1 MIENQLSHWWGFQ
14 THVRPFS
21 RFQEIFRS
29 DMTIDRKENVFYIY
43 LKLNIATFLVDS
55 RKDIKNP
62 VWMETYSRLL
72 FLFFSKIA

>member
-1 MIENQLSHWWGFQ
+1 MIENQLSHCWGFR
-14 THVRPFS
+14 THVRPFA

-43 LKLNIATFLVDS
+43 LKLNIASFLVDS

-62 VWMETYSRLL
+62 VWMETNSRLL
-72 FLFFSKIA
+72 FLFIFNIA